1 VRRCTEPLLCCV
13 VEDLSGTIRFP
24 DNRGPATGV
33 RSAAKSSTLLA
44 FSKCS
49 WDQLG

>member
-1 VRRCTEPLLCCV
+1 MRRCTEPLCCV
-13 VEDLSGTIRFP
+13 GTDLSGTIRFP